1 LGKSVALGLGSGFRE
16 WSLPVVGG
24 GKRGKGKREEVG
36 KEKVRIREER
46 ERERERET
54 TENMITTCTPSGDWR
69 REILRS
75 NSIIPYCHN
84 AIEEAN
90 GRMAVG
96 LGNQP

>member
-46 ERERERET
+46 ERETER
-54 TENMITTCTPSGDWR
+54 R
-69 REILRS
+69 RRI
-75 NSIIPYCHN
+75 
-84 AIEEAN
+84 
-90 GRMAVG
+90 
-96 LGNQP
+96 